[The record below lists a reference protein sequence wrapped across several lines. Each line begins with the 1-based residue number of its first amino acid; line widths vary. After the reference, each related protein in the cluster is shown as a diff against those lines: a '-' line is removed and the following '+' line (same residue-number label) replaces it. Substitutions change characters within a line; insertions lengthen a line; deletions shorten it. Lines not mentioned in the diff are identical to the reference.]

1 MKIKRGDMVEVIT
14 GDDAVKRE
22 NGKGTARKV
31 LQIVAGGK
39 KVLIEGVNRVY
50 KHVKRGHPKSPQ
62 GGRLSREM
70 PIDISNVQLYCNSCG
85 RGVRVG
91 YKLTAEGAKIR
102 VCRRCDADL
111 GTVTP
116 PKAGGGGGFPLRMGK
131 PVSLHVK
138 RSETVSHTGRIRRLR
153 QAGGKLK

>member
-116 PKAGGGGGFPLRMGK
+116 PKAGGGGRLACGSTP
-131 PVSLHVK
+131 PPPTTSPDP
-138 RSETVSHTGRIRRLR
+138 RST
-153 QAGGKLK
+153 